1 MVSWSTLPKSISDEA
16 NSLPELDHGY
26 GMDYDTISFT
36 FNVVMWNVEES
47 MVIGI
52 FHRVKGSKQGVGGFQ
67 LIGGSGFERRQGMGG
82 KDNWGKEAQKKGRE
96 LKDN

>member
-26 GMDYDTISFT
+26 GMDCDTIACT
-36 FNVVMWNVEES
+36 IVLWIVEES
-47 MVIGI
+47 MVIGV

-67 LIGGSGFERRQGMGG
+67 LIGG
-82 KDNWGKEAQKKGRE
+82 
-96 LKDN
+96 